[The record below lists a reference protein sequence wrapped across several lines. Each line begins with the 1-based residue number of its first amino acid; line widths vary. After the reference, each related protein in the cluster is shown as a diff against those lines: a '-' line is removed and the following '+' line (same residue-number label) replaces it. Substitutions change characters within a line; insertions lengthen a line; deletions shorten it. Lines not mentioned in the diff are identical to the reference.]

1 VSPSDADT
9 PFVTVP
15 TMPHAAE
22 YHDAAARY
30 TRLAENL
37 HRQAAVLSGW
47 SVASQV
53 GSGPVAAAVAERL
66 ARVVGDL
73 SAAADEMARLAR
85 VCGQRADV
93 CALYR
98 QAVRAWWARPEVERG
113 QYPQQPFPWVPL

>member
-1 VSPSDADT
+1 
-9 PFVTVP
+9 VP
-15 TMPHAAE
+15 YAAE
-22 YHDAAARY
+22 YREAAVRY

-37 HRQAAVLSGW
+37 HRQSALLSGW

-66 ARVVGDL
+66 ASVVGDL

-98 QAVRAWWARPEVERG
+98 QAVNAWWARPEFERG
-113 QYPQQPFPWVPL
+113 RFPRQPFPWVPM

>member
-1 VSPSDADT
+1 
-9 PFVTVP
+9 
-15 TMPHAAE
+15 MPYAAE
-22 YHDAAARY
+22 YREAAARY
-30 TRLAENL
+30 TGLAENL
-37 HRQAAVLSGW
+37 NRQAALLSGP

-66 ARVVGDL
+66 ARAAGDL
-73 SAAADEMARLAR
+73 CAAADEMARLAR

-113 QYPQQPFPWVPL
+113 RFPQQPFPWVPL

>member
-1 VSPSDADT
+1 MSPSDADT
-9 PFVTVP
+9 PVVTVP
-15 TMPHAAE
+15 AMPYAAE
-22 YHDAAARY
+22 YREAAVRY

-37 HRQAAVLSGW
+37 HRQSAMLSGW

-53 GSGPVAAAVAERL
+53 GSGPVASAVAERL
-66 ARVVGDL
+66 ARVVVDL

-98 QAVRAWWARPEVERG
+98 QAVNAWWARPEFERG
-113 QYPQQPFPWVPL
+113 RYPQQPFPWVPM

>member
-1 VSPSDADT
+1 
-9 PFVTVP
+9 
-15 TMPHAAE
+15 MPYAAE
-22 YHDAAARY
+22 YREAAARY

-37 HRQAAVLSGW
+37 HRQSALLSGW
-47 SVASQV
+47 SVAGQV
-53 GSGPVAAAVAERL
+53 GSGPVASAVAERL

-98 QAVRAWWARPEVERG
+98 QAVQRLVGAPRVRARP
-113 QYPQQPFPWVPL
+113 VPPAAVPVGADVSAP